1 MRVRR
6 PIPGVLL
13 AAPLLALLLLAGA
26 GPASPAHAA
35 VLTRHVIVVVVDG
48 ARYTETFGDP
58 ALAQVPRIGHDL
70 AAIGAQ
76 PVTFRNVG
84 VTNTVPGMSAI
95 MTGTLQP
102 IANDGTERPHLP
114 TICEYLRKD
123 RGLPDSLVRIIA
135 LKQKL
140 NVLAASDHPAYGPAW
155 AGHVNAGGFA
165 GDLDVFLAAR
175 AELLQYHPAFTLFHM
190 GETDIFG
197 HLNDW
202 PSYLKSIH
210 LADSLI
216 WQLWTDVQADP
227 EFAGRTTMFVTND
240 HGRHDAAHGGFQ
252 NHGDDCA
259 GCRQIMMIVAGP
271 DTKTSYISG
280 AHWDQRDLT
289 ATAAYL
295 LGVALPYG
303 QGEVMD
309 DLLLVPTRPLAVPGE
324 PGTELTP
331 ALGVSPNPTRAGA
344 VVRLSRGAAPG
355 TRVEI
360 LDAAGRI
367 VARLE
372 PQGSPDGTSTC
383 AWSGQRVDGRSA
395 APGVYQ
401 VRVIGAA
408 GTRSARLVKLR

>member
-1 MRVRR
+1 MRPRHPSTGWLFAV
-6 PIPGVLL
+6 
-13 AAPLLALLLLAGA
+13 ALLIPALAGH
-26 GPASPAHAA
+26 PAAAA
-35 VLTRHVIVVVVDG
+35 VLTRHVVVVVVDG

-123 RGLPDSLVRIIA
+123 AGVPDSLVRIVA
-135 LKQKL
+135 LKAKL
-140 NVLAASDHPAYGPAW
+140 SVLGASDHPAYGPAW
-155 AGHVNAGGFA
+155 AGHVNAGVFA

-175 AELLQYHPAFTLFHM
+175 AELLKYHPVFTLFHM

-197 HLNDW
+197 HSNDW
-202 PSYLKSIH
+202 PSYLRSIH

-216 WQLWTDVQADP
+216 WQLWTDLQADP

-252 NHGDDCA
+252 NHGDTCP
-259 GCRQIMMIVAGP
+259 GCQQIMMIVAGP

-289 ATAAYL
+289 ATAAHL

-309 DLLLVPTRPLAVPGE
+309 DLLLEPTRPLGVPSGGG
-324 PGTELTP
+324 PDLAP
-331 ALGVSPNPTRAGA
+331 ALGVYPNPTRAGA
-344 VVRLSRGAAPG
+344 VVRLSRGAGPG
-355 TRVEI
+355 ARVEVV
-360 LDAAGRI
+360 DAAGRI
-367 VARLE
+367 VERLA
-372 PQGSPDGTSTC
+372 PQSSPDGTNVYV
-383 AWSGQRVDGRSA
+383 WSGQRADGRSA

-401 VRVIGAA
+401 VRVRAA
-408 GTRSARLVKLR
+408 SGTRSARLVKLR